1 MPLALAIGAVVAVVA
16 FVVWMGRRE
25 RVRRLEPWR
34 RTLEQIR
41 ELPEHIGH
49 RRIRK

>member
-1 MPLALAIGAVVAVVA
+1 MPLALAVAAVAAVVL
-16 FVVWMGRRE
+16 FVVWMARRE

-49 RRIRK
+49 RKVRK